1 VLRVKKQSINRA
13 AEAAGFRTATSGI
26 AEMDALLHLAP
37 SVLAIRERIKTDG
50 LKAVLNEYRGPSSTA
65 LMQEF
70 KE

>member
-1 VLRVKKQSINRA
+1 
-13 AEAAGFRTATSGI
+13 
-26 AEMDALLHLAP
+26 MDALLHLAP

-65 LMQEF
+65 LMQGF